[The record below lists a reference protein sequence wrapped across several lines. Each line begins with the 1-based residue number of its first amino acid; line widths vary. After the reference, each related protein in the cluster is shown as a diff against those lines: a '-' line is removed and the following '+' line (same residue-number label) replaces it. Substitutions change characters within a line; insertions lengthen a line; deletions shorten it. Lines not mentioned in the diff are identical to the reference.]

1 MHNSDINVPDILLQ
15 IMACILPQ
23 RIINPH
29 YKKLSDESG
38 VRLSFFENNDDYYLD
53 VPCGKCYHCIKS
65 YKHQWNF
72 RLQTH
77 YSYLSQEAQR
87 NSYFVTL
94 TYDENNLPKHSR
106 SAISRTIRL
115 FLERVRK
122 LTKKSVTHW
131 FVTEFGERT
140 HRLHLH
146 GILFDVPFPI
156 YKLGLL
162 WKYGFV
168 SYRPLNEKR
177 ITYVTTYI
185 TKMDKDIIQ
194 LPENKQY
201 VFTSPAI
208 GKSYLSDPKNIAISH
223 VNGRPN
229 PFGYFNNRPI
239 ALPRYLRKFLF
250 SQEEL
255 DILKRSYFYFLSED
269 VIPDGPYYIANRLY
283 TDYTDFKQDSDSLRN
298 IYNSLYKFNK
308 HSIWLNEMPTTPL
321 LL

>member
-1 MHNSDINVPDILLQ
+1 
-15 IMACILPQ
+15 MACIIPR

-29 YKKLSDESG
+29 YKKLSNESG
-38 VRLSFFENNDDYYLD
+38 VRVSIFVNNDDYYLD
-53 VPCGKCYHCIKS
+53 VPCGKCYHCLKT

-77 YSYLSQEAQR
+77 YSYLSQEQQR
-87 NSYFVTL
+87 KSYFITL
-94 TYDENNLPKHSR
+94 TYDNFNLPTHSR
-106 SAISRTIRL
+106 SSISRTIRL

-146 GILFDVPFPI
+146 GILFDIPFPI
-156 YKLGLL
+156 YKLASL

-168 SYRPLNEKR
+168 SYKPLNEKR

-185 TKMDKDIIQ
+185 TKQDKDIIQ

-201 VFTSPAI
+201 VFSSPGI
-208 GKSYLSDPKNIAISH
+208 GKSYVSDPKNIAISH

-229 PFGYFNNRPI
+229 PFGYFNNYPI
-239 ALPRYLRKFLF
+239 ALPRYFRQFLF
-250 SQEEL
+250 TQDEL
-255 DILKRSYFYFLSED
+255 DNMSKSYFYFRSED

-283 TDYTDFKQDSDSLRN
+283 TDYTLYQQDCGYYRN
-298 IYNSLYKFNK
+298 IYNSLYNPKINQ
-308 HSIWLNEMPTTPL
+308 SWLKEMPSIPL
-321 LL
+321 LH

>member
-1 MHNSDINVPDILLQ
+1 
-15 IMACILPQ
+15 MACIIPR

-29 YKKLSDESG
+29 YKKISNESG
-38 VRLSFFENNDDYYLD
+38 IRLYTFEQNDDFYLD

-72 RLQTH
+72 RLQIH

-94 TYDENNLPKHSR
+94 TYDNYNLPRHTR

-131 FVTEFGERT
+131 FVTEFGDNT
-140 HRLHLH
+140 HRLHIH
-146 GILFDVPFPI
+146 GILFDIPFRI
-156 YKLGLL
+156 FQLASL

-168 SYRPLNEKR
+168 TYRPLNEKR

-185 TKMDKDIIQ
+185 NKQDKDIIQ

-208 GKSYLSDPKNIAISH
+208 GKSYLSDQKNLAISH

-239 ALPRYLRKFLF
+239 ALPRYLRQFLF
-250 SQEEL
+250 TQDEL
-255 DILKRSYFYFLSED
+255 EVLKNSYFYFRSED
-269 VIPDGPYYIANRLY
+269 VIPDGPYFIANRVY
-283 TDYTDFKQDSDSLRN
+283 TDYTLYKQDSDHYRN
-298 IYNSLYKFNK
+298 IYNSLYNPKIK
-308 HSIWLNEMPTTPL
+308 STWLKEMPTTPL
-321 LL
+321 PL